1 MRDYDQDPP
10 SPWPSVLRIV
20 PWVLLALLLLEM
32 PSVMSALLGAHVAPV
47 VQEDPV
53 QEAPSMMMLED
64 PDSVLAPPRSKLPQD
79 DPTINEEFRAGIVPS
94 TETLA

>member
-1 MRDYDQDPP
+1 M
-10 SPWPSVLRIV
+10 
-20 PWVLLALLLLEM
+20 LLALLLLEM
-32 PSVMSALLGAHVAPV
+32 PSVMSAGMDPSTMVLGAPVAPV

-64 PDSVLAPPRSKLPQD
+64 PDSVLAPPLSKLPQD
-79 DPTINEEFRAGIVPS
+79 DPNINEEFRAGIVPS